1 MSMSGRGSSQVQP
14 VDTYDIE
21 VPTAA
26 AMRDLGAELAGIL
39 RAGDVVLLSGPLG
52 AGKTT
57 LAQGIGRGLQVR
69 GQVASPTFVLAR
81 VHLPFG
87 DGPPLVHVDAYRLGG
102 PAELDDLDLDA
113 DLASSVTVVEW
124 GGGIAEPLA
133 DDRLEIDIDRDAGVE
148 WDDETRAV
156 RIRLVGARW
165 NPPFLLE
172 FAGRRPMTG

>member
-1 MSMSGRGSSQVQP
+1 VSTSRRGPDSADPIAS
-14 VDTYDIE
+14 YELE
-21 VPTAA
+21 VATAE
-26 AMRDLGAELAGIL
+26 AMRELGAQLAGSL
-39 RAGDVVLLSGPLG
+39 HAGDVLLLSGPLG

-87 DGPPLVHVDAYRLGG
+87 GGPPLVHVDAYRLGG
-102 PAELDDLDLDA
+102 PAELDELDLDA

-133 DDRLEIDIDRDAGVE
+133 DDRLEIDIDRDAGSGVDSE
-148 WDDETRAV
+148 LRLV
-156 RIRLVGARW
+156 RIVPVGVRWAGVTFGRL
-165 NPPFLLE
+165 
-172 FAGRRPMTG
+172 RPSFVDG